1 MIIYFVY
8 FLIILIFIFLI
19 YTTFKAVSRGM
30 EAKNYND
37 ESNLKNSQEK
47 EKNINIAN
55 ELEKLRKLHVQGVL
69 SNEEFE
75 KAKDKLINS

>member
-1 MIIYFVY
+1 
-8 FLIILIFIFLI
+8 
-19 YTTFKAVSRGM
+19 M

-47 EKNINIAN
+47 KKNINIAN
-55 ELEKLRKLHVQGVL
+55 ELEKLKKLHIQGLL